1 MRPLCNVQLEGILA
15 RAHVTQT
22 VSLHECGIGAHFLS
36 FMTTQ
41 TNSLRYN

>member
-22 VSLHECGIGAHFLS
+22 VSLRERDVTS
-36 FMTTQ
+36 
-41 TNSLRYN
+41 